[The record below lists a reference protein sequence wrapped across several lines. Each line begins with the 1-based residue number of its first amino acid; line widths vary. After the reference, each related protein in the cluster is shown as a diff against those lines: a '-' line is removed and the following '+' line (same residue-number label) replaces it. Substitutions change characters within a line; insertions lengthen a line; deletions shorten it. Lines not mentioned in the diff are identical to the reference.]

1 MSTVAQ
7 PLMYRWDTIPWRK
20 LRRSVW
26 KLQKRI
32 YQARLEGNTKLLR
45 KLQRLLMSSRAAKLL
60 AVRRVTQDNSGKK
73 TAGIDGVHSLTARQR
88 LRMAHRLR
96 IDGSAQ
102 PVRRVWIDKADS
114 AEKDPWVYQSWKTV
128 LGKLWSKRRSN
139 QNGKRASKPIV
150 MVFVREDP
158 AMMR

>member
-7 PLMYRWDTIPWRK
+7 PPMYGWDTMPWRK

-32 YQARLEGNTKLLR
+32 YQARLGGNTKLVR

-73 TAGIDGVHSLTARQR
+73 TAGIDGVHSLSARQR
-88 LRMAHRLR
+88 LRMAHHLR
-96 IDGSAQ
+96 IDGSAK
-102 PVRRVWIDKADS
+102 PVRRVWRQSGVRREETFGYTGNGGPRS
-114 AEKDPWVYQSWKTV
+114 ASSGQRGARTRMGSV
-128 LGKLWSKRRSN
+128 LRSPQLWFSSGKVL
-139 QNGKRASKPIV
+139 P
-150 MVFVREDP
+150 
-158 AMMR
+158 